1 MTPPARGSGAAARL
15 TTARLTTAR
24 LTTARLTT
32 VRTDRDDFGGD
43 RFDDS
48 EGGR

>member
-1 MTPPARGSGAAARL
+1 MTPPARGPGAAARL
-15 TTARLTTAR
+15 TAARP
-24 LTTARLTT
+24 TT
-32 VRTDRDDFGGD
+32 VRTGRDDFGGD